1 MTLGMLER
9 QAERILKLTAKF
21 QISQTLYWLSLS
33 EVLSLLAL
41 LVPKFKYWRRGNQ
54 FTCFTSTKVQILTQQ
69 QQANFWACIN
79 FDNIMRPDVA
89 GLA

>member
-41 LVPKFKYWRRGNQ
+41 LVPQRY
-54 FTCFTSTKVQILTQQ
+54 
-69 QQANFWACIN
+69 
-79 FDNIMRPDVA
+79 
-89 GLA
+89 